1 MNCNGFCVNQR
12 LICENQREL
21 FVLKFMNQLFAF
33 LSLAVKLFFE
43 EDSNLIPINKKN
55 PQNHITFS
63 ILTD

>member
-21 FVLKFMNQLFAF
+21 FVLKFMNQLFVF
-33 LSLAVKLFFE
+33 LSFLAMKLFFE

-55 PQNHITFS
+55 PKT
-63 ILTD
+63 ILPFQF